1 MSKPTTATRSPAQVF
16 APGEFIRDELET
28 RGWTQR
34 DFAQI
39 LGRPLQNMNNIIN
52 GRTAI
57 TAATAKQLALA
68 FGTSAELWLNL
79 ETAYR
84 LATAEE
90 PDPRIAGRAERFVHV

>member
-1 MSKPTTATRSPAQVF
+1 MSTVTQKKAPAQVLP
-16 APGEFIRDELET
+16 PGEFIREELEA

-39 LGRPLQNMNNIIN
+39 LGRPLQNLNGIIN
-52 GRTAI
+52 GKTAI
-57 TAATAKQLALA
+57 TAATAKQIALA
-68 FGTSAELWLNL
+68 FGTSPELWLNL

-90 PDPRIAGRAERFVHV
+90 PDPRIARRVEKFVHA

>member
-1 MSKPTTATRSPAQVF
+1 MAKNNKVRTRARVF
-16 APGEFIRDELET
+16 PPGEFIREELEA
-28 RGWTQR
+28 RAWTQR

-39 LGRPLQNMNNIIN
+39 LGRPLQNVNNIIN
-52 GRTAI
+52 GRTAV

-79 ETAYR
+79 ETAYQ

-90 PDPRIAGRAERFVHV
+90 PDPQIARRVRQLAHA